1 MSNSSRSSKLDRNR
15 EKVIQDRL
23 QALLTKM
30 LQDEDNKYCVDCD
43 SKGRSKIR
51 VIPGI
56 RLYKRGG
63 LSGLIF
69 RRMDNSSYTAFTF
82 DAYFI
87 FSQVLGGRLGT

>member
-23 QALLTKM
+23 QALITKM

-43 SKGRSKIR
+43 SKGISKIR
-51 VIPGI
+51 VIPGD
-56 RLYKRGG
+56 RRSLFRG
-63 LSGLIF
+63 L
-69 RRMDNSSYTAFTF
+69 MDNSSHATFTF